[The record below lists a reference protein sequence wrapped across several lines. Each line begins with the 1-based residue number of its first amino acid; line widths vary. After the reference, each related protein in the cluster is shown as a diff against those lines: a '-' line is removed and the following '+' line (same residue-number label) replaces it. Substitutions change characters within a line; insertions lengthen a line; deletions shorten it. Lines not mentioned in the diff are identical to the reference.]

1 MDGLI
6 PIQGIIELQGAKM
19 AEIKASQQNLN
30 NVFSNSYFFEIPTYQ
45 RPYSWETEQVGE
57 LLDDLLNAME
67 RNDQEPYFLGSIVLV
82 KDEMDSKSEVIDG
95 QQRLTTLSML
105 FCVLR
110 ELASDSIKAGLD
122 NRIRE
127 AGDPLLGTPDRFRVN
142 LRQLDREFFHD
153 NVQDGGHLEQFLK
166 LDSATFTTDSQK
178 QISENVAYLYDR
190 MGQLDEKTRDDLA
203 RYIIRYCYL
212 VVVTTEDKGS
222 AYRIFSVM
230 NDRGLSLSPTDIL
243 KAELVGAMVI
253 PKDEREY
260 GDKWE
265 EIERELG
272 RDDFQNLFGH
282 LRMIYLKTKQQKTLQ
297 EEFQNSILEST
308 PEKAKEFID
317 KVLEPYSDVYGEVAR
332 ASYESSEGAESVNLY
347 LRHLNR
353 LDNSDWVP
361 PAMAFFHRNQNNKDS
376 LFRFTKDLE
385 RLAYGMFIRRADV
398 NERIRRY
405 ADVLH
410 AIERDEDLWLEEGPL
425 QLNDNEKTEILNAL
439 DGPIYLQTRVRL
451 PVVLR
456 LDNLLTD
463 AGAYYQ
469 HSTITIEHV
478 LPQNPAA
485 DSQWMKWFPDDA
497 ERGQWTHRIANLV
510 LLSWRKNSS
519 ASNREFERKKSEY
532 FQRKGVTPFAL
543 TTQVV
548 SESEWTPKVLSHR
561 QGQLI
566 NAFKKEWRLD

>member
-1 MDGLI
+1 
-6 PIQGIIELQGAKM
+6 M

-30 NVFSNSYFFEIPTYQ
+30 NVFSNAYFFEIPTYQ
-45 RPYSWETEQVGE
+45 RPYSWEKEQVGE
-57 LLDDLLNAME
+57 LVDDLLNAME

-142 LRQLDREFFHD
+142 LRQLDKGFFHD

-178 QISENVAYLYDR
+178 QIFENVAYLYDR

-297 EEFQNSILEST
+297 EEFQDSILEST

-361 PAMAFFHRNQNNKDS
+361 PAMAFFHRNQHNKDS

-410 AIERDEDLWLEEGPL
+410 AIERDENLWLEEGPL
-425 QLNDNEKTEILNAL
+425 QLKDSEKTEILNAL

-463 AGAYYQ
+463 AGAHYQ

-485 DSQWMKWFPDDA
+485 DSQWMKWFPNDD
-497 ERGQWTHRIANLV
+497 ERAQWTHRIANLV

-548 SESEWTPKVLSHR
+548 NESEWTPKVLSHR

>member
-1 MDGLI
+1 MS
-6 PIQGIIELQGAKM
+6 
-19 AEIKASQQNLN
+19 EIKASQQNLN
-30 NVFSNSYFFEIPTYQ
+30 NVFSNAYFFEIPTYQ

-57 LLDDLLNAME
+57 LLDDLLNAMG
-67 RNDQEPYFLGSIVLV
+67 RNDQDPYFLGSIVLI

-110 ELASDSIKAGLD
+110 ELANDSIKAGLD

-142 LRQLDREFFHD
+142 LRQLDRRFFH
-153 NVQDGGHLEQFLK
+153 NHVQDGGHLEQFLIM
-166 LDSATFTTDSQK
+166 DSTTFTTDSQK
-178 QISENVAYLYDR
+178 QIFDNVTYLYHKL
-190 MGQLDEKTRDDLA
+190 GELGEKTRNDLA

-230 NDRGLSLSPTDIL
+230 NDRGLALSPTDIL
-243 KAELVGAMVI
+243 KADIVGAM
-253 PKDEREY
+253 PSPEDEREY

-272 RDDFQNLFGH
+272 RDDFQNLFSH

-297 EEFQNSILEST
+297 EEFQDNILEDS
-308 PEKAKEFID
+308 PAKAKEFID
-317 KVLEPYSDVYGEVAR
+317 RVLEPYADVYGEVSKS
-332 ASYESSEGAESVNLY
+332 SYESLEAAENINIH

-361 PAMAFFHRNQNNKDS
+361 PAMAFFHRNPHDRDTII
-376 LFRFTKDLE
+376 RFAKDLE

-405 ADVLH
+405 ADVLR
-410 AIERDEDLWLEEGPL
+410 AIERDEDLWLKEGPL
-425 QLNDNEKTEILNAL
+425 QLWDSEKTEIANAL
-439 DGPIYLQTRVRL
+439 EGPIYLQTRVRL

-456 LDNLLTD
+456 LDSLLAD
-463 AGAYYQ
+463 AGAHYQ

-478 LPQNPAA
+478 LPQNPAPC
-485 DSQWMKWFPDDA
+485 SQWLERFPDTE
-497 ERGQWTHRIANLV
+497 ERTYWTHRLANLV
-510 LLSWRKNSS
+510 LLSWRKNTS
-519 ASNREFERKKSEY
+519 ASNREFDRKKQEY

-548 SESEWTPKVLSHR
+548 NESEWTPTVLERR
-561 QGQLI
+561 QRELI
-566 NAFKKEWRLD
+566 DALKKEWRLG